1 MKTLEALNVA
11 LVINLVFKLIGTS
24 NRERILHN
32 LV

>member
-1 MKTLEALNVA
+1 METMRTLVA
-11 LVINLVFKLIGTS
+11 TLVVNLVFKLIGTS

>member
-1 MKTLEALNVA
+1 MKTLETLNVA
-11 LVINLVFKLIGTS
+11 LVIDLVFKLIGTS